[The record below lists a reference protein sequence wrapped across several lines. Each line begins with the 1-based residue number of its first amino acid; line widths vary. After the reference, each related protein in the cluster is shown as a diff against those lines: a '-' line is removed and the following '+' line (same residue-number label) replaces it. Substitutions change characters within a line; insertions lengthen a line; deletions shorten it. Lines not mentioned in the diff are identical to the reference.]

1 MNKIERDLE
10 LYIGGGYSS
19 FKNAVSEQTFKFV
32 KQNMKY
38 STKPLYRVEE
48 ARFTYD
54 KRDFDIGYTFSFD
67 DDIRS
72 FYKKYRLCR

>member
-38 STKPLYRVEE
+38 STKPLYRVE
-48 ARFTYD
+48 D
-54 KRDFDIGYTFSFD
+54 KIQEKAQT
-67 DDIRS
+67 IR
-72 FYKKYRLCR
+72 K